1 MIQKYDILNFLRK
14 RALTVVIAIAIFYI
28 FLAVFSDVNLL
39 VQYFHKIDINLLFLI
54 LLSFAVSILFK
65 SLRQG
70 QILKNIDIN
79 TSFKDNLVLYLSG
92 LSMSITPLS
101 VGQMIKSHYLLKYYH
116 QPISKTLPIVIIER
130 YHDVLALLF
139 FSIIFVLANN
149 ISILKIPIFTI
160 AIVFAVLTLAARSS
174 RLIKLFEGLTNKTR
188 LFRKFQNKPSDFS
201 KTLFSIFQRRVF
213 FSCWCLSMVS
223 WLFEAIGVSLCFMS
237 LNINFGFDL
246 TSTFYF
252 SSIIFGAISL
262 LPAGIGVTEVSFVHL
277 LSSYGVGLST
287 STALIL
293 LIRLSSLWFS
303 TFIGIIATRLVIRK

>member
-1 MIQKYDILNFLRK
+1 MIQKYHLLRLLRK
-14 RALTVVIAIAIFYI
+14 RALTVVMAIAIFYI

-39 VQYFHKIDINLLFLI
+39 VQYFHKVDVNFLFLI
-54 LLSFAVSILFK
+54 LLSFAVSIFFK

-70 QILKNIDIN
+70 QILKNIQIN

-116 QPISKTLPIVIIER
+116 QPISKTLPVVLIER
-130 YHDVLALLF
+130 YHDVLALLS
-139 FSIIFVLANN
+139 FSVIFVLAND

-160 AIVFAVLTLAARSS
+160 AIIFAAFTLAARSS
-174 RLIKLFEGLTNKTR
+174 RLIKLFEGLINKTR
-188 LFRKFQNKPSDFS
+188 LFKRFQNKPSDFS
-201 KTLFSIFQRRVF
+201 KTLLSIFQRKF
-213 FSCWCLSMVS
+213 FLSCWCLSMVS
-223 WLFEAIGVSLCFMS
+223 WLFEAIGVSLCFASMN
-237 LNINFGFDL
+237 LNFSFDF
-246 TSTFYF
+246 TTTFYF

-277 LSSYGVGLST
+277 LSYYGVGLTT

-303 TFIGIIATRLVIRK
+303 TFIGIIATRLVVRK

>member
-1 MIQKYDILNFLRK
+1 MIQKYDLLGLLRK
-14 RALTVVIAIAIFYI
+14 RALTVVIAISVFYI

-39 VQYFHKIDINLLFLI
+39 VQYFHKVDVNFLFLI
-54 LLSFAVSILFK
+54 LLSFAASIFFK

-70 QILKNIDIN
+70 HILKNIQI
-79 TSFKDNLVLYLSG
+79 TPSFKDNLVLYLSG

-130 YHDVLALLF
+130 YHDVLALLS
-139 FSIIFVLANN
+139 FSIIFVLAND

-160 AIVFAVLTLAARSS
+160 AIIFAVFTLAARSS
-174 RLIKLFEGLTNKTR
+174 RLIRLFEVLINKTR
-188 LFRKFQNKPSDFS
+188 LSKKFQNKPSDFR
-201 KTLFSIFQRRVF
+201 KTLFSIFQRKAF
-213 FSCWCLSMVS
+213 LSCWCLSMVS
-223 WLFEAIGVSLCFMS
+223 WLFEAIGVSLCFSS
-237 LNINFGFDL
+237 LNLNFSFDF
-246 TSTFYF
+246 TTAFYF

-277 LSSYGVGLST
+277 LSYYGVGLST

-303 TFIGIIATRLVIRK
+303 TLIGIIATRLVVRK